1 MKSTLKLIRRFVL
14 ILLLSVTVLLAL
26 NVILAITVT
35 YQEAGNGSGWEDA
48 RNVSAS
54 LTETAEGGFVLSEAG
69 AEILSRRGAWAILI
83 SDSSGDVIWHSAD
96 LPPEIPLHYSAAEIA
111 ASSRGYIEDFPTIT
125 APKGDDLLVLGFP
138 KDTYWKLMWNTF
150 DYSMIV
156 NLPKTLLLVL
166 SVNLAAVVLIYFLAT
181 SGFLRSVRPI
191 IRGIESLPEESGT
204 YVKSRGLLSELAESI
219 NRASEK
225 LRMQERELR
234 RRENARA
241 DWISGVSHDIRTPLS
256 MVMGYAVS
264 LSENPSLPEQERKK
278 AEIICSQ
285 SVRIRNLIND
295 LNLASRLE
303 YRMQPLNAGPVSLV
317 TLLRQAVVDFINS
330 DPEGRYP
337 VSWETPGELER
348 CLTEGDSGLI
358 RRAVQNILNNAREH
372 NPQGCRITAAVT
384 EKEDS
389 FCILIGD
396 DGIGITEEKLQE
408 LIHTPHYMM
417 SDSKAAEPRHGLGL
431 LIVRQIAEAHG
442 GSVSFGHGRDGGFAV
457 RMFFPRDG
465 ARKKAG
471 TEADS
476 DRDADAGSGRRQ
488 E

>member
-35 YQEAGNGSGWEDA
+35 YQEVGNGSGWEDA

-54 LTETAEGGFVLSEAG
+54 LTETAEGGFVLSEEG
-69 AEILSRRGAWAILI
+69 SEILSRRGAWAILI
-83 SDSSGDVIWHSAD
+83 SDSFGDVIWHSAD
-96 LPPEIPLHYSAAEIA
+96 LPGEIPLHYSAAEIA
-111 ASSRGYIEDFPTIT
+111 ASSRGYIEDFPTTT
-125 APKGDDLLVLGFP
+125 APKGDDLLILGFP

-156 NLPKTLLLVL
+156 NLPKTLLLIL

-372 NPQGCRITAAVT
+372 NPQGCRITLSWDARLLPNCLLWLSNRGRTFAPWNGQNLCLGIEPIAAAFDLG
-384 EKEDS
+384 EDVS
-389 FCILIGD
+389 SHDNPLRRKDVCTSLPFKKGVPFVL
-396 DGIGITEEKLQE
+396 THSLQV
-408 LIHTPHYMM
+408 
-417 SDSKAAEPRHGLGL
+417 SAE
-431 LIVRQIAEAHG
+431 
-442 GSVSFGHGRDGGFAV
+442 
-457 RMFFPRDG
+457 
-465 ARKKAG
+465 
-471 TEADS
+471 
-476 DRDADAGSGRRQ
+476 
-488 E
+488 